1 MEKSERHVDSDP
13 LRRPSY
19 ITGSWK
25 GKQRERNQDRVYVL
39 EEHDYHLFV
48 IFDGVSSYPE
58 SYRYIETFMEFLDD
72 HQKEWLGND
81 REGLGQLLYLAYL
94 HCRKTFI
101 AGSTTISALFIP
113 HEPHLPEMVSIGDS
127 RIYAFRRQNM
137 VSLTADDNVP
147 EMPNI
152 LTRWVGHDYLSA
164 EDFRPVEVGLDKQ
177 FLICSDGFYSVMEQD
192 RDAFFH
198 AMKLPDLKEINE
210 TLFHLVEG
218 KNSDDA
224 SYVLVRMGKKGKSG

>member
-1 MEKSERHVDSDP
+1 MGKHVKHKD
-13 LRRPSY
+13 LYKGRKLLY
-19 ITGSWK
+19 ITGSVK

-39 EEHDYHLFV
+39 DEPGYHLFI

-58 SYRYIETFMEFLDD
+58 SYRYIETFMEFLDE
-72 HQKEWLGND
+72 HHHEWLDNEK
-81 REGLGQLLYLAYL
+81 EGLGQLLYTAYL

-113 HEPHLPEMVSIGDS
+113 NTMHLPEMVSIGDS
-127 RIYAFRRQNM
+127 RIYAFRRKNV
-137 VSLTADDNVP
+137 VSLTEDDNVP

-164 EDFRPVEVGLDKQ
+164 EDFRPVEVALDKQ
-177 FLICSDGFYSVMEQD
+177 FLLCSDGFYAMMEED
-192 RDAFFH
+192 REIFFK
-198 AMKLPDLKEINE
+198 ALKLPELEDIKEE
-210 TLFHLVEG
+210 LHRLTEG

-224 SYVLVRMGKKGKSG
+224 SYILVRTG